1 MIVKLCALVLLAISS
16 INTPSDR
23 LDAESADDK
32 IFLHYGSRSKPD
44 SARTVK
50 DDSRRGRSTSTH
62 RNYVSMPANSCFSSN
77 LSTAAVGACMYNFIC
92 PDRAVVSPEL
102 LAEVREQYSIGPRD
116 ASFCNDST
124 SQPRRSVSL
133 REVVAEEWRQIQLPA
148 PVIDVQPADQRT
160 LVNLD
165 TYTQAP
171 QETFRH
177 TTTLLGQEVDIRAN
191 ATMWH
196 WDLGDGSP
204 VISEDHPG
212 TSFPDPTGYFH
223 YRQPGNYII
232 TLTIEWEAEF
242 SADQGATWQ
251 TIPGTGQTTAT
262 LDIEVGE
269 HRPRLQYNP

>member
-1 MIVKLCALVLLAISS
+1 MLGHALVLALLTIIPLDGGFNSWA
-16 INTPSDR
+16 SDG
-23 LDAESADDK
+23 E
-32 IFLHYGSRSKPD
+32 ITISRSQPK
-44 SARTVK
+44 STSTRTAK

-62 RNYVSMPANSCFSSN
+62 RDYVSMPANSCFSSN
-77 LSTAAVGACMYNFIC
+77 LSTAAVGACMYNFVC

-116 ASFCNDST
+116 ASFCNDGAP
-124 SQPRRSVSL
+124 QPRRSVSL
-133 REVVAEEWRQIQLPA
+133 REVVAEEWQQIQLPA
-148 PVIDVQPADQRT
+148 PVIEVQPADHRT

-177 TTTLLGQEVDIRAN
+177 TTTLLGQQVDIRAN
-191 ATMWH
+191 AIMWH

-212 TSFPDPTGYFH
+212 TAFPDPTGYFH
-223 YRQPGNYII
+223 YRQPGNYTI

-242 SADQGATWQ
+242 SAEDPKKST
-251 TIPGTGQTTAT
+251 
-262 LDIEVGE
+262 
-269 HRPRLQYNP
+269 RLNSSHVAISYAVFCLKKKTH

>member
-50 DDSRRGRSTSTH
+50 DDSRRARGTSTH
-62 RNYVSMPANSCFSSN
+62 RNYVSMPANSCFSSQ

-92 PDRAVVSPEL
+92 PDRAVGSHEL
-102 LAEVREQYSIGPRD
+102 LSEVREQHSIGPRD
-116 ASFCNDST
+116 PSFCNDGAPR
-124 SQPRRSVSL
+124 PRRSVSL
-133 REVVAEEWRQIQLPA
+133 REMVAEQWRQIQLPA
-148 PVIDVQPADQRT
+148 PVIEVQPADHRT
-160 LVNLD
+160 LVNRD
-165 TYTQAP
+165 RYTQAP

-177 TTTLLGQEVDIRAN
+177 TTTLLGQQIDIRAN
-191 ATMWH
+191 AIMWH

-204 VISEDHPG
+204 MISEDHPG

-223 YRQPGNYII
+223 FRTPVNYTNNL
-232 TLTIEWEAEF
+232 TLEW
-242 SADQGATWQ
+242 
-251 TIPGTGQTTAT
+251 TTVFCT
-262 LDIEVGE
+262 DHG
-269 HRPRLQYNP
+269 